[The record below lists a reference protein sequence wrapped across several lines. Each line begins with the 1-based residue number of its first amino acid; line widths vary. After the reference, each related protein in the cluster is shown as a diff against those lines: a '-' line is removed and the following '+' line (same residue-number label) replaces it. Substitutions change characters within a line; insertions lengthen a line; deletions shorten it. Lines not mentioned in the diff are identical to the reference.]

1 MIIDCQLKSLL
12 KNYLKTL
19 IVGFGQADALGL
31 RLIIFTIII
40 YLRNSL
46 FMYILAMNYDKIM
59 ILETEHDVNIVDFL
73 LHCLN

>member
-31 RLIIFTIII
+31 RPKS
-40 YLRNSL
+40 YLKEGGGGIGYSL
-46 FMYILAMNYDKIM
+46 ATQPSDSML
-59 ILETEHDVNIVDFL
+59 FL
-73 LHCLN
+73 

>member
-31 RLIIFTIII
+31 TVDSPNPIRHD
-40 YLRNSL
+40 SL
-46 FMYILAMNYDKIM
+46 GTYGTLPY
-59 ILETEHDVNIVDFL
+59 
-73 LHCLN
+73 

>member
-31 RLIIFTIII
+31 STLNFLIPQVVYF
-40 YLRNSL
+40 YVVDCKVLCYNSL
-46 FMYILAMNYDKIM
+46 AYSFIGLYYESIM
-59 ILETEHDVNIVDFL
+59 
-73 LHCLN
+73 

>member
-31 RLIIFTIII
+31 RLRLWIGHITT
-40 YLRNSL
+40 
-46 FMYILAMNYDKIM
+46 YICLQYKVNLNFLISIWYM
-59 ILETEHDVNIVDFL
+59 ISVYSTWEF
-73 LHCLN
+73 